1 MKTVDTLVIGGGI
14 AGLSAAVRFAAH
26 GSTIVIEA
34 EPAIGVH
41 SSGRSATFSHFGI
54 GGGLVRALTA
64 ISRPHLVEAGVA
76 RIHPALFLAR
86 EDEMAQLAALEEASA
101 SLGHGE
107 RVAGADLTG
116 IVPVLKGFAAGLL
129 DREGLKLDSDAMLQ
143 THVRTLKAAG
153 GELVLD
159 APANAIRRE
168 GERWIVETP
177 GESYSARFVVN
188 SAGAWADRIAELA
201 GVKPIGLRPLRRTI
215 IAFKP
220 PEEVGDVSA
229 WPFTKTVGEG
239 FYMLPEGRGRLLASP
254 MDEVP
259 SEPVDAQPEEY
270 DIALAAWRVEEGTTM
285 PVRHIEHKW
294 AGLRSFAPD
303 NLPVAGFAPD
313 APGFFWLA
321 GQGGFGL
328 QTSPAMAMV
337 AEVLLFGLKWPEE
350 LIAQRVEPEAFAPD
364 RLI

>member
-1 MKTVDTLVIGGGI
+1 MRTVDTLVIGGGI
-14 AGLSAAVRFAAH
+14 AGLSAAVRFAGH
-26 GSTIVIEA
+26 GSTVLIEA
-34 EPAIGVH
+34 ESAIGVH
-41 SSGRSATFSHFGI
+41 SSGRSATFCHFGI
-54 GGGLVRALTA
+54 GGALVRGLTA
-64 ISRPHLVEAGVA
+64 ASRPHFIAAGIA
-76 RIHPALFLAR
+76 RVHPALFLAR
-86 EDEMAQLAALEEASA
+86 EGDIAELDALEAVTR

-107 RVAGADLTG
+107 RVAGSDLTA
-116 IVPVLKGFAAGLL
+116 IVPVLKGFAEGLL

-143 THVRTLKAAG
+143 THVRALKAAG
-153 GELVLD
+153 GELVLG
-159 APANAIRRE
+159 APATAIRRE

-177 GESYSARFVVN
+177 GESYSACFIVN
-188 SAGAWADRIAELA
+188 AAGAWADKVAELA

-220 PEEVGDVSA
+220 PEGLDVSA

-239 FYMLPEGRGRLLASP
+239 FYMLPEGNARLLASP

-270 DIALAAWRVEEGTTM
+270 DVALAAWQVEQGTTM
-285 PVRHIEHKW
+285 EVRHIEHKW

-303 NLPVAGFAPD
+303 NQPVAGFAPD

-337 AEVLLFGLKWPEE
+337 AEALLFGLEWPEE
-350 LIAQRVEPEAFAPD
+350 LKAYGIEPEAFAPA
-364 RLI
+364 RLV

>member
-1 MKTVDTLVIGGGI
+1 MRSVDTLVIGGGI

-26 GSTIVIEA
+26 GSTVVIEG

-54 GGGLVRALTA
+54 GGELVRGLTA
-64 ISRPHLVEAGVA
+64 ASRPHLIESGVA

-86 EDEMAQLAALEEASA
+86 DDEMAQLDALEEASA

-107 RVAGADLTG
+107 RIAGADLTA

-143 THVRTLKAAG
+143 NHARALKAAG
-153 GELVLD
+153 GELLLG
-159 APANAIRRE
+159 APATAIRRE

-188 SAGAWADRIAELA
+188 AAGAWADKVAELS
-201 GVKPIGLRPLRRTI
+201 GVNPIGLHPLRRTI

-220 PEEVGDVSA
+220 PEGLDVSA

-239 FYMLPEGRGRLLASP
+239 FYMLPEGSGRLLASP

-259 SEPVDAQPEEY
+259 SEPTDAQPEEY
-270 DIALAAWRVEEGTTM
+270 DVALAAWQVEQGTTM
-285 PVRHIEHKW
+285 DVRHIEHKW

-303 NLPVAGFAPD
+303 NQPVAGFASD

-337 AEVLLFGLKWPEE
+337 AEALLLGLDWPEE
-350 LIAQRVEPEAFAPD
+350 LKAYNIAPEEFTPARF
-364 RLI
+364 